1 MSEANAATPAGQE
14 GTTPPAVPAA
24 TPANNAGQ
32 GETVTLSK
40 EEAEQ
45 LRRDAARASANQ
57 SKADRYDRMTRNGGG
72 HFKPQAPATPPSEDE
87 QKAAAEAEDRKAEKG
102 LLGLAADPAYREALD
117 ADPTLR
123 TLLTTN
129 PLAILPAYAPDA
141 LDAEDA
147 IALVKEKLATRVEEI
162 KKSKTPPPAGA
173 PEQKPATPPAPPA
186 GGVNPPAGTTPD
198 ADYEAAKKQPNTE
211 RALAGMIKVGLNKM
225 GGK

>member
-1 MSEANAATPAGQE
+1 MSEANGATPVVQE
-14 GTTPPAVPAA
+14 GTTPPAAPTA
-24 TPANNAGQ
+24 TPPANANQ
-32 GETVTLSK
+32 GETVTLGK

-45 LRRDAARASANQ
+45 LKRDAARAREAQ
-57 SKADRYDRMTRNGGG
+57 SKADRYDRLMRQGGG
-72 HFKPQAPATPPSEDE
+72 HFKAQSAPVPPTEDE
-87 QKAAAEAEDRKAEKG
+87 QKSAAEAEDRKAEKG
-102 LLGLAADPAYREALD
+102 LLGLAADPAFREALD

-147 IALVKEKLATRVEEI
+147 IALVKEKLAIRVEEI
-162 KKSKTPPPAGA
+162 KKSKATPPA
-173 PEQKPATPPAPPA
+173 PGQTPPATPPAPPA
-186 GGVNPPAGTTPD
+186 GGVNPPAATTPD
-198 ADYEAAKKQPNTE
+198 AAYQAAKSLPNTE